1 MIKEI
6 TVAGIKLNNYTAL
19 ENLKRIAQNAE
30 KHVLTVI
37 EEVYMGTLLLAQE
50 DETVKTVLEQTD
62 VTVIS
67 EVDILKA
74 VGESTVFRKHEIEKR
89 EFFFQFMKIMNHD
102 RSAVYLLGDDENEV
116 NQMLEYISEE
126 FPRLQVIG
134 ITVLE
139 DMNAGTE
146 KVVNEIN
153 LMAPDM
159 IISVLSSPL
168 QENFLMQN
176 KAMLLT
182 KVWYGLGKGRIT
194 GQKHHLRY
202 FLMKKIR
209 EHKLMRYVKKYKD
222 KEVTVQPSTN
232 HSADWCEENE

>member
-6 TVAGIKLNNYTAL
+6 TVAGVKLNNYTAL
-19 ENLKRIAQNAE
+19 ENLMRITQNAE
-30 KHVLTVI
+30 KHQLAVI

-50 DETVKTVLEQTD
+50 NEVVKTALEQAD

-89 EFFFQFMKIMNHD
+89 EFFFQLMKIMDHD
-102 RSAVYLLGDDENEV
+102 RAAVYLLGDDENEV
-116 NQMLEYISEE
+116 NQILEYVTEE

-134 ITVLE
+134 AKILE
-139 DMNAGTE
+139 DVNAGME
-146 KVVNEIN
+146 KVINEIN

-182 KVWYGLGKGRIT
+182 KIWYGMGKGRAA

-202 FLMKKIR
+202 FLAKKIR
-209 EHKLMRYVKKYKD
+209 EHKLMRYVKGYKE
-222 KEVTVQPSTN
+222 KV
-232 HSADWCEENE
+232 